1 MTHPVYLAAAIVLL
15 TGWVP
20 LVVVGVRASVIDG
33 LVALELA
40 GTLTALVLVCLAV
53 GLQQSSFAPV
63 ALITALCAV
72 VGVLVYTRFL
82 DRLP

>member
-1 MTHPVYLAAAIVLL
+1 MAAAIVLL
-15 TGWVP
+15 TGWMP
-20 LVVVGVRASVIDG
+20 LVVVCVRSSVIDG
-33 LVALELA
+33 VVALELV

-53 GLQQSSFAPV
+53 GLHQSSFAPV

-72 VGVLVYTRFL
+72 VGGLVYTRFL